1 MAFIINRNLGFFDSM
16 QLMKSNLDSLVKSLI
31 DKDFKY
37 LSENFSGKLLELA
50 REKGVYPY
58 EYIDS
63 IKKFSED
70 KLPN

>member
-1 MAFIINRNLGFFDSM
+1 MAFIINRNLVFFDSM

-37 LSENFSGKLLELA
+37 LSEKFSGKLLELV